1 MTPKEVIEFITEH
14 IIHRFSIPQTLTT
27 DQGTSFV
34 SKEVREF
41 AKLYKIKLLNSSPYY
56 AQANGQAESSNK
68 TLIELIKK
76 KIEENPR
83 RWHEVL
89 SEALWAYRISRHGAT
104 KVTPFELIYGQ
115 EAMLLVELNLD
126 AYRLAKQNDLS
137 TVVYH
142 DLMIDNIDEVTDVRL
157 KALEEIEEDKARV
170 ARAYNKKV
178 KSKSFQVGELVW
190 KTILPIGSKS
200 NQFGKWSPNWEGPY
214 KVIKVMYDNSY
225 LRETLQGERLNGAF
239 NGRYL
244 KKYFPSVW

>member
-1 MTPKEVIEFITEH
+1 
-14 IIHRFSIPQTLTT
+14 
-27 DQGTSFV
+27 
-34 SKEVREF
+34 
-41 AKLYKIKLLNSSPYY
+41 
-56 AQANGQAESSNK
+56 
-68 TLIELIKK
+68 LIELIKK

-214 KVIKVMYDNSY
+214 KVIKVMYGNSY